1 MKYYNWLCS
10 LYELSNNKKNKLF
23 ECGIGAHELYHMDST
38 KLNKIDF
45 LTDKD
50 IDRIISN
57 REEYDIDIKFE
68 QLQTS
73 GIDLITIEQEDFP
86 DKLRNINNCPY
97 GLYYIGDLPSKDEKL
112 IAIVGA
118 RNRSVYGQEVAYRI
132 ANELSKNGYSIIS
145 GMARGIDSDS
155 HKGAIDAHRKTYAVL
170 GSGVDVCYPTQN
182 KYLYNQIIQNGGV
195 LSENMP
201 KTPAQARFFPLRNR
215 IISGLCD
222 ALIVVEAK
230 SKSGSLISA
239 DYAIEQ
245 GKDVYVVPGRISD
258 SLSEG
263 CNRLID
269 QGAHIILS
277 IEDLLDKMDISTYNV
292 YTQID
297 FKKNLLEKEEAL
309 VYSLLDFRPI
319 GISGMM
325 DEVDMEL
332 SRLLEILEKLQNI
345 GFVKEIVPNYFVKAL

>member
-10 LYELSNNKKNKLF
+10 LHELSNNKKNKLF
-23 ECGIGAHELYHMDST
+23 ENGIGAHELYHMDST
-38 KLNKIDF
+38 RLKKIDF

-57 REEYDIDIKFE
+57 RKEYDIDIKLE

-73 GIDLITIEQEDFP
+73 GIDLITIEQDDFP

-97 GLYYIGDLPSKDEKL
+97 GLYYIGDLPDKDEKL
-112 IAIVGA
+112 VAIVGA

-132 ANELSKNGYSIIS
+132 ASELSKNGFSIIS

-155 HKGAIDAHRKTYAVL
+155 HKGAIDAQRKTYAVL

-182 KYLYNQIIQNGGV
+182 KYLYDQIIQNGGV
-195 LSENMP
+195 ISENSP

-230 SKSGSLISA
+230 AKSGSLISA

-258 SLSEG
+258 PLSEG

-277 IEDLLDKMDISTYNV
+277 IEDLLNKLDISTYNI

-297 FKKNLLEKEEAL
+297 FKKNLLEKEEVL
-309 VYSLLDFRPI
+309 VYSLLDFRPT
-319 GISGMM
+319 GISSMM
-325 DEVDMEL
+325 DEIDMEL